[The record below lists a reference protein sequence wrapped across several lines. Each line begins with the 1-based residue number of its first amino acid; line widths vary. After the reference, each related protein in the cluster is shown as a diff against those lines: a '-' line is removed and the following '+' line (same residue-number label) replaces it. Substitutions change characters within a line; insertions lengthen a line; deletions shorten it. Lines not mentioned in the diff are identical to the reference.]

1 MWPGEGG
8 RREEWA
14 SKEGHSLPTLV
25 APYGARSCPCAC
37 HQATRTYGPRAMVL
51 TQVKAAGL
59 VQVFDLLALDLLA
72 RFPMSCGLLAFSGID
87 APQPPLIQE
96 GELLPRPGGGGTKC
110 RRRGSAQVR

>member
-1 MWPGEGG
+1 
-8 RREEWA
+8 
-14 SKEGHSLPTLV
+14 
-25 APYGARSCPCAC
+25 
-37 HQATRTYGPRAMVL
+37 MVL

-59 VQVFDLLALDLLA
+59 VQVFDLLA
-72 RFPMSCGLLAFSGID
+72 FGGID